1 MSDSTLSGNS
11 FSVRNQ
17 SGKNIVIGL
26 LLTLFLL
33 VAFWCHGR
41 PDSELGLLSF
51 TPLVALAVLSLI
63 GVDIVLSVIAAII
76 IAMIMTSTGLPAMGA
91 MLAKSTG
98 SFIATVGL
106 IIMLGAGVGEVA
118 TRTGAAVELV
128 RFVVKRIGL
137 SSQTRVKL
145 GIVASSVLICGAL
158 GTMAGGNAIIVAV
171 IIPVAAAVG
180 LTPATVAALMMT
192 AGSVGL
198 FTGPFT
204 PSTVTILKLGGLS
217 YPDYLLYAGLP
228 MSAVTLLTGWFMAGR
243 IQKMTAGKMQYHAAA
258 CAQPREDENP
268 GESRR
273 RRLSALAFAATI
285 IVMAIVGVIIK
296 AGFSFAIIVM
306 LLVALITGL
315 VGGLRPTQILQ
326 ALYKGCG
333 RLVWM
338 FILYWL
344 YNPILELMDGL
355 HAYQGL
361 LDYTRPLL
369 EGISPAWLCFSIFA
383 FNIIGHVPGAAVAQM
398 TFTHK
403 IFGPML
409 MAAGVPP
416 QGLTA
421 VLLASSQ
428 VDWFGPFPSSD
439 MFGQMGLAQSTQLKY
454 MLYSGWAI
462 VIANIVLFAVLFH
475 LLMSL

>member
-1 MSDSTLSGNS
+1 MVAGGDPAALIDL
-11 FSVRNQ
+11 F
-17 SGKNIVIGL
+17 NIY
-26 LLTLFLL
+26 
-33 VAFWCHGR
+33 A
-41 PDSELGLLSF
+41 
-51 TPLVALAVLSLI
+51 ALA
-63 GVDIVLSVIAAII
+63 I
-76 IAMIMTSTGLPAMGA
+76 IAVNIHQRN
-91 MLAKSTG
+91 
-98 SFIATVGL
+98 VGNR
-106 IIMLGAGVGEVA
+106 VREDVA
-118 TRTGAAVELV
+118 
-128 RFVVKRIGL
+128 
-137 SSQTRVKL
+137 
-145 GIVASSVLICGAL
+145 
-158 GTMAGGNAIIVAV
+158 
-171 IIPVAAAVG
+171 
-180 LTPATVAALMMT
+180 
-192 AGSVGL
+192 L
-198 FTGPFT
+198 FTGLQRESKIDLKQSEFFDQHLSVFRT
-204 PSTVTILKLGGLS
+204 QRHHQVGILLIKIGNDPGHQAQAKAGQAAKG

>member
-1 MSDSTLSGNS
+1 MSDSTLSGKGFGTGNL
-11 FSVRNQ
+11 
-17 SGKNIVIGL
+17 SGKNIATGL
-26 LLTLFLL
+26 LLTLFMLI
-33 VAFWCHGR
+33 AFWCHGR

-128 RFVVKRIGL
+128 RFVVNRIGL
-137 SSQTRVKL
+137 SSQTRVKF

-171 IIPVAAAVG
+171 IIPIAAAVG

-217 YPDYLLYAGLP
+217 YPEYLLCAGLP

-243 IQKMTAGKMQYHAAA
+243 IQKMTAGKMRYHVPPAEQVKEQDAA
-258 CAQPREDENP
+258 P
-268 GESRR
+268 SRR
-273 RRLSALAFAATI
+273 RKLSALAFAATI
-285 IVMAIVGVIIK
+285 IVMAVVGVIIK

-315 VGGLRPTQILQ
+315 VGGLGPRQILQ
-326 ALYKGCG
+326 ALYQGCG

-369 EGISPAWLCFSIFA
+369 EGVSPACLCFSIFA

-462 VIANIVLFAVLFH
+462 VIANVILFAVLFH
-475 LLMSL
+475 LLM

>member
-1 MSDSTLSGNS
+1 MSDSTLPGSPPAG
-11 FSVRNQ
+11 RNLTR
-17 SGKNIVIGL
+17 KNIITGL
-26 LLTLFLL
+26 LLTLF
-33 VAFWCHGR
+33 VVTAIWCRVHPGH
-41 PDSELGLLSF
+41 ELGLLGF
-51 TPLVALAVLSLI
+51 TPVVALALLTLA
-63 GVDIVLSVIAAII
+63 GMDIVLAVISSIA
-76 IAMIMTSTGLPAMGA
+76 IAMIMTSTGLPEMGV

-128 RFVVKRIGL
+128 KFVVHRIGL

-145 GIVASSVLICGAL
+145 GIMASSVLICGAL

-180 LTPATVAALMMT
+180 LTPPTVAALMMT

-217 YPDYLLYAGLP
+217 YPEYLLCVGLP
-228 MSAVTLLTGWFMAGR
+228 MSAVTLLTGWLMAGQ
-243 IQKMTAGKMQYHAAA
+243 IQKMTAGKLCY
-258 CAQPREDENP
+258 EVDFSGSE
-268 GESRR
+268 ESEQSQARR
-273 RRLSALAFAATI
+273 RRSRLSALAFAATI
-285 IVMAIVGVIIK
+285 IVMAVVGVVIQ

-315 VGGLRPTQILQ
+315 VGGLGPSAILQ
-326 ALYKGCG
+326 ALYHGCG

-338 FILYWL
+338 FLLYWL

-355 HAYQGL
+355 NAYQGL
-361 LDYTRPLL
+361 LSYTQPLL
-369 EGISPAWLCFSIFA
+369 EGISPAWLCFFIFA
-383 FNIIGHVPGAAVAQM
+383 FNIVGHVPGAAVAQM

-416 QGLTA
+416 QGTTA

-439 MFGQMGLAQSTQLKY
+439 MFGQMGLAQSTHLKY
-454 MLYSGWAI
+454 MLYNGWAI
-462 VIANIVLFAVLFH
+462 VLANIVLFAVLFH
-475 LLMSL
+475 LLV

>member
-1 MSDSTLSGNS
+1 
-11 FSVRNQ
+11 
-17 SGKNIVIGL
+17 
-26 LLTLFLL
+26 
-33 VAFWCHGR
+33 
-41 PDSELGLLSF
+41 
-51 TPLVALAVLSLI
+51 
-63 GVDIVLSVIAAII
+63 
-76 IAMIMTSTGLPAMGA
+76 
-91 MLAKSTG
+91 
-98 SFIATVGL
+98 
-106 IIMLGAGVGEVA
+106 
-118 TRTGAAVELV
+118 
-128 RFVVKRIGL
+128 
-137 SSQTRVKL
+137 
-145 GIVASSVLICGAL
+145 
-158 GTMAGGNAIIVAV
+158 MAGGNAIIVAV
-171 IIPVAAAVG
+171 IIPVAAAVR
-180 LTPATVAALMMT
+180 LTPPTVAALMMT
-192 AGSVGL
+192 AGSIGL

-217 YPDYLLYAGLP
+217 YPDYLLYVGLP
-228 MSAVTLLTGWFMAGR
+228 MSAVTLLAGWVMAGR
-243 IQKMTAGKMQYHAAA
+243 IQKMTEGKLRYEVDLSEKTQEQASAAV
-258 CAQPREDENP
+258 
-268 GESRR
+268 SRR
-273 RRLSALAFAATI
+273 KKLSALAFAATI
-285 IVMAIVGVIIK
+285 IVMAVVGVVIK

-326 ALYKGCG
+326 ALYHGCG

-361 LDYTRPLL
+361 LDYTQPLL
-369 EGISPAWLCFSIFA
+369 EGISPAFCIFA

-416 QGLTA
+416 QGTTA

-439 MFGQMGLAQSTQLKY
+439 MFGQMGLAQSTHLKY
-454 MLYSGWAI
+454 MLYNGWAI
-462 VIANIVLFAVLFH
+462 VIANIILFALLFQVLV
-475 LLMSL
+475 

>member
-1 MSDSTLSGNS
+1 MSDSTLPGKGFGTGNL
-11 FSVRNQ
+11 
-17 SGKNIVIGL
+17 SGKNIATGL
-26 LLTLFLL
+26 LLTLFMLI
-33 VAFWCHGR
+33 AFWCHGR

-128 RFVVKRIGL
+128 RFVVNRIGL
-137 SSQTRVKL
+137 SSQTRVKF

-171 IIPVAAAVG
+171 IIPIAAAVG

-217 YPDYLLYAGLP
+217 YPEYLLCAGLP

-243 IQKMTAGKMQYHAAA
+243 IQKMTAGKMRYHVPPAEQVKEQDAA
-258 CAQPREDENP
+258 P
-268 GESRR
+268 SRR
-273 RRLSALAFAATI
+273 RKLSALAFAATI
-285 IVMAIVGVIIK
+285 IVMAVVGVIIK

-315 VGGLRPTQILQ
+315 VGGLGPRQILQ
-326 ALYKGCG
+326 ALYQGCG

-369 EGISPAWLCFSIFA
+369 EGVSPACLCFSIFA

-462 VIANIVLFAVLFH
+462 VIANVILFAVLFH
-475 LLMSL
+475 LLM

>member
-1 MSDSTLSGNS
+1 MSNS
-11 FSVRNQ
+11 AFSYNPINRWHITK
-17 SGKNIVIGL
+17 KNIITGL
-26 LLTLFLL
+26 LLVCFLL
-33 VAFWCHGR
+33 IAFWCHGR
-41 PDSELGLLSF
+41 PSNELGFLGF
-51 TPLVALAVLSLI
+51 TPLVVLAILSLI
-63 GVDIVLSVIAAII
+63 GVDIVLAVISSII
-76 IAMIMTSTGLPAMGA
+76 IAMIMTSTNLPEMGT

-128 RFVVKRIGL
+128 KFVVRRIGL
-137 SSQTRVKL
+137 SSQRRVKF
-145 GIVASSVLICGAL
+145 GIIASSIIICGAL

-171 IIPVAAAVG
+171 IIPVAAAVR
-180 LTPATVAALMMT
+180 LTPPTVAALMMT

-217 YPDYLLYAGLP
+217 YPDYLLYVGLP
-228 MSAVTLLTGWFMAGR
+228 MSAVTLLAGWIMSGY
-243 IQKMTAGKMQYHAAA
+243 IQKMTEGQLRYQVDLTEKPQEI
-258 CAQPREDENP
+258 EDPNLT
-268 GESRR
+268 RR
-273 RRLSALAFAATI
+273 KKLSALAFAATI
-285 IVMAIVGVIIK
+285 IVMAIIGVIIK

-306 LLVALITGL
+306 LMVALITGL
-315 VGGLRPTQILQ
+315 VGGLRPTEILQ
-326 ALYKGCG
+326 AVYHGCG

-361 LDYTRPLL
+361 LEYTQPLL

-416 QGLTA
+416 QGVTA

-454 MLYSGWAI
+454 MLYNGWVI
-462 VIANIVLFAVLFH
+462 VLANMILFAVLFQ
-475 LLMSL
+475 LLV

>member
-1 MSDSTLSGNS
+1 MSDSTLPGKGFGTGNL
-11 FSVRNQ
+11 
-17 SGKNIVIGL
+17 SGKNIATGL
-26 LLTLFLL
+26 LLTLFMLI
-33 VAFWCHGR
+33 AFWCHGR
-41 PDSELGLLSF
+41 PDLL
-51 TPLVALAVLSLI
+51 
-63 GVDIVLSVIAAII
+63 
-76 IAMIMTSTGLPAMGA
+76 
-91 MLAKSTG
+91 
-98 SFIATVGL
+98 
-106 IIMLGAGVGEVA
+106 
-118 TRTGAAVELV
+118 
-128 RFVVKRIGL
+128 
-137 SSQTRVKL
+137 
-145 GIVASSVLICGAL
+145 C
-158 GTMAGGNAIIVAV
+158 
-171 IIPVAAAVG
+171 
-180 LTPATVAALMMT
+180 
-192 AGSVGL
+192 
-198 FTGPFT
+198 
-204 PSTVTILKLGGLS
+204 
-217 YPDYLLYAGLP
+217 AGLP

-243 IQKMTAGKMQYHAAA
+243 IQKMTAGKMRYHVPPAEQLKEQDAA
-258 CAQPREDENP
+258 P
-268 GESRR
+268 SRR
-273 RRLSALAFAATI
+273 RKLSALAFAATI
-285 IVMAIVGVIIK
+285 IVMAVVGVIIK

-315 VGGLRPTQILQ
+315 VGGLGPRQILQ
-326 ALYKGCG
+326 ALYQGCG

-369 EGISPAWLCFSIFA
+369 EGVSPAWLCFSIFA

-462 VIANIVLFAVLFH
+462 VIANVILFAVLFH
-475 LLMSL
+475 LLM

>member
-1 MSDSTLSGNS
+1 MSDSTLSGNLA
-11 FSVRNQ
+11 VRRNITV
-17 SGKNIVIGL
+17 KNIIIGL
-26 LLTLFLL
+26 LLAVFLL
-33 VAFWCHGR
+33 AAFWCQGR
-41 PDSELGLLSF
+41 PSNTLGLLGF
-51 TPLVALAVLSLI
+51 TPLVALAVLSLL
-63 GVDIVLSVIAAII
+63 GVDIVLSVISAII
-76 IAMIMTSTGLPAMGA
+76 IAMIMTSTGLPAMGT

-128 RFVVKRIGL
+128 KFVVHRIGL
-137 SSQTRVKL
+137 SSQTRVKA
-145 GIVASSVLICGAL
+145 GIMASSVLICGAL

-171 IIPVAAAVG
+171 IIPIAAAVG
-180 LTPATVAALMMT
+180 LTPPTVAALMMT

-204 PSTVTILKLGGLS
+204 PSTVTILQLGGLS
-217 YPDYLLYAGLP
+217 YPQYLLAVGLP
-228 MSAVTLLTGWFMAGR
+228 MSAITLLTGWFMAGR
-243 IQKMTAGKMQYHAAA
+243 IQKMTAGTLQYPVDLSEQSAADDD
-258 CAQPREDENP
+258 PRQ
-268 GESRR
+268 RR
-273 RRLSALAFAATI
+273 RRKLSALAFAATI
-285 IVMAIVGVIIK
+285 IVMAITGVFIK

-315 VGGLRPTQILQ
+315 VGGLRPAQILQ
-326 ALYKGCG
+326 ALYHGCG

-361 LDYTRPLL
+361 LDYTQPLL
-369 EGISPAWLCFSIFA
+369 EGISPAWLCFCIFA

-416 QGLTA
+416 QGTTA

-439 MFGQMGLAQSTQLKY
+439 MFGQMGLAQSTQLKF
-454 MLYSGWAI
+454 MLYNGWAI
-462 VIANIVLFAVLFH
+462 VLANIVLFAVLFQI
-475 LLMSL
+475 LV

>member
-1 MSDSTLSGNS
+1 MSDSTLSHNPS
-11 FSVRNQ
+11 TKRNIT
-17 SGKNIVIGL
+17 KKDVIIGL
-26 LLTLFLL
+26 FLGLFLL
-33 VAFWCHGR
+33 IAFWCHGH
-41 PDSELGLLSF
+41 PNNELGLLSF
-51 TPLVALAVLSLI
+51 TPLVALALLSLI
-63 GVDIVLSVIAAII
+63 GVDIVLSVISSII
-76 IAMIMTSTGLPAMGA
+76 IAMIMTSTSLPAMGTL
-91 MLAKSTG
+91 LAKSTG

-128 RFVVKRIGL
+128 KFVVHRIGL
-137 SSQTRVKL
+137 SSQTRVKF
-145 GIVASSVLICGAL
+145 GIVISSILICGAL

-171 IIPVAAAVG
+171 IIPVAAAVR
-180 LTPATVAALMMT
+180 LTPPTVAALMMT

-217 YPDYLLYAGLP
+217 YPDYLLYVGLP
-228 MSAVTLLTGWFMAGR
+228 MSAVTLLAGWFMSGR
-243 IQKMTAGKMQYHAAA
+243 IQKMTEGKLRYEVDLSEK
-258 CAQPREDENP
+258 AQEEENP
-268 GESRR
+268 SRARR
-273 RRLSALAFAATI
+273 RKLSALAFAATI
-285 IVMAIVGVIIK
+285 IVMAVIGVVIK

-315 VGGLRPTQILQ
+315 VGGLRPTEILQ
-326 ALYKGCG
+326 ALYHGCG

-369 EGISPAWLCFSIFA
+369 EGVSPAWLCFIIFA
-383 FNIIGHVPGAAVAQM
+383 FNIIGHIPGAAVAQM

-416 QGLTA
+416 QGITA

-439 MFGQMGLAQSTQLKY
+439 MFGQMGLAQSTHLKY
-454 MLYSGWAI
+454 MLYNGW
-462 VIANIVLFAVLFH
+462 VVVLANIILFAVLFQI
-475 LLMSL
+475 LV